1 MTLLSILGLIAICI
15 AALYFTVGSIVWLF
29 SATAWG
35 GSLAGPCVMGTIA
48 VAWWALAW
56 KLSPFTISVNLT

>member
-1 MTLLSILGLIAICI
+1 
-15 AALYFTVGSIVWLF
+15 VWLF